1 MSETTLD
8 RVPISQA
15 QAESGLSRSTFYAR
29 LKLCGIV
36 PLKVGAHSFLTA
48 EHLERLADLDRHVEA
63 GHKPETFP
71 GAAGALASTIPPQL
85 VAFAQ
90 HLQQHP
96 QEEAEQESP
105 EDLVAAEV
113 EHLDRL
119 LSFLTK
125 AARLSWCLPTSKV
138 ELLLG
143 VKPRGARVRRY
154 GFTFEALGRY
164 GPEISWRITRD

>member
-29 LKLCGIV
+29 LKLCGIA

-48 EHLERLADLDRHVEA
+48 EHLQTLADLDRHVEA
-63 GHKPETFP
+63 GHKPETFG
-71 GAAGALASTIPPQL
+71 GAAGALAPTTSAQQL
-85 VAFAQ
+85 VALARQLPLLAEGPEAQ
-90 HLQQHP
+90 
-96 QEEAEQESP
+96 AP

-113 EHLDRL
+113 EHLARL
-119 LSFLTK
+119 LSFLAK
-125 AARLSWCLPTSKV
+125 AARLGWCLPTSRV

-143 VKPRGARVRRY
+143 VRPRGAKVERY
-154 GFTFEALGRY
+154 GFTFLAGGQHGKEL
-164 GPEISWRITRD
+164 SWRVER